1 MNRSMPAGAAEEAA
15 AGVPDPRSR
24 AAERY
29 RGLGNLFV
37 AILCFEMGLFLLA
50 FPWSHYWSLN
60 YFGWVSPEW
69 REIWMNPYFRGA
81 VSGLGLVNFYVA
93 LAEVFRM
100 PRFRRPSAEE

>member
-1 MNRSMPAGAAEEAA
+1 MNPSMPARASSNTAAGGAAR
-15 AGVPDPRSR
+15 PR
-24 AAERY
+24 ERY

-50 FPWSHYWSLN
+50 FPWSHYWTLN
-60 YFGWVSPEW
+60 YFGWMSPEW

-93 LAEVFRM
+93 LAEIFRM
-100 PRFRRPSAEE
+100 PRFGRRAAE

>member
-1 MNRSMPAGAAEEAA
+1 MPAGAPRDAVAEVSA
-15 AGVPDPRSR
+15 AGGQGM
-24 AAERY
+24 AERF

-100 PRFRRPSAEE
+100 PRFGGRRRTPE